1 MIGQKMM
8 TVAARAA
15 STIIRTSGGPPVR
28 KIKLGSNGG
37 ACGAGIGGSGGVP
50 WSNIV
55 ITPRSLASQPLCD
68 QGCSIGSVPRNPPA
82 HGAPPPPAA
91 AHRPPPGARDPGDA
105 PPGHEDG
112 RPKPFRQD

>member
-1 MIGQKMM
+1 MIGQRMM

-37 ACGAGIGGSGGVP
+37 ACGDGIGGSGGVP

-55 ITPRSLASQPLCD
+55 ITPHSVPSRPLCD
-68 QGCSIGSVPRNPPA
+68 QGCLTGSAQRNQPA
-82 HGAPPPPAA
+82 HGAPLPPAA
-91 AHRPPPGARDPGDA
+91 GHPPPPRARDPGDA
-105 PPGHEDG
+105 PPGHEDDQ
-112 RPKPFRQD
+112 PKPF